1 MAINQLN
8 NNIMNNFF
16 SYERFS
22 LLVKRQWT
30 ENYFILMMGVVVYAS
45 IVAVIYSINFDV
57 ESNFTLNKSAQ
68 TSMFVLG
75 LFAGGTLFANY
86 IFKDFGNKTQTLSFL
101 MTPASHFEK
110 LCVGLFYSLVAF
122 PITFLFVFGAVDF
135 AFVALSG
142 NQSNEIIYKSIL
154 DEYQQHSILLNV
166 WITLQ
171 VFALLGA
178 IYFGKMSYIKT
189 AFTGFLIIAAG
200 GLLEYFFFKII
211 IGDDSMHSHN
221 VNLSSENRHN
231 LSAEFNFV
239 NDTTKFITFY
249 LLAPFL
255 AVVAY
260 FKLKEKEV

>member
-122 PITFLFVFGAVDF
+122 PITFLFVFGAVDYT
-135 AFVALSG
+135 FVALSG
-142 NQSNEIIYKSIL
+142 NKSNDILYNIIL
-154 DEYQQHSILLNV
+154 DAYKEYSIFINLWV
-166 WITLQ
+166 TLQ
-171 VFALLGA
+171 VFVLLGA
-178 IYFGKMSYIKT
+178 IYFSKMSYVKT

-200 GLLEYFFFKII
+200 GLLEYLFFKII
-211 IGDDSMHSHN
+211 IGDDSLHSH

-239 NDTTKFITFY
+239 NDTTKFISYY

-255 AVVAY
+255 AIVAY